1 MNVLSEIFRDNKFRP
16 EDLPGFESKLFF
28 EGARRRPYMVKFFV
42 LLFLA
47 TVIAA
52 FGVINDSTA
61 TVIGAMIVAPL
72 MTPIMAT
79 AAALVMGDMERSI
92 RSLVL
97 VAAGMALVV
106 ALSWF
111 IGLTYSGVISF
122 SANTQIVGRISPRTT
137 DLFIAL
143 ASGAAGAFA
152 FSRDDIAD
160 SLPGVAI
167 AISLVPPLCVVG
179 ISLSQGERAA
189 ASGAM
194 LLYMTNFLAI
204 LLAGG
209 GTLAF
214 LGLGSAATS
223 TLTGFARRRA
233 FYVIGIGV
241 LLVTIPLAA
250 TSVRVARE
258 SWTQLRVTQG
268 VTIWLEDSMYEV
280 RGVDVDGPDVSVTI
294 AGEGETPPLSEL
306 KAIAV
311 EGTANGSGVLEL
323 LIVPIEIEQIEM
335 SVES

>member
-1 MNVLSEIFRDNKFRP
+1 M
-16 EDLPGFESKLFF
+16 
-28 EGARRRPYMVKFFV
+28 
-42 LLFLA
+42 
-47 TVIAA
+47 
-52 FGVINDSTA
+52 
-61 TVIGAMIVAPL
+61 
-72 MTPIMAT
+72 
-79 AAALVMGDMERSI
+79 
-92 RSLVL
+92 
-97 VAAGMALVV
+97 
-106 ALSWF
+106 
-111 IGLTYSGVISF
+111 
-122 SANTQIVGRISPRTT
+122 
-137 DLFIAL
+137 
-143 ASGAAGAFA
+143 
-152 FSRDDIAD
+152 
-160 SLPGVAI
+160 
-167 AISLVPPLCVVG
+167 VG
-179 ISLSQGERAA
+179 ISLSQGETVA

-250 TSVRVARE
+250 TSVKVARE

-268 VTIWLEDSMYEV
+268 VTIWLEDSTYDV
-280 RGVDVDGPDVSVTI
+280 REVDVDGQDISVTI

-306 KAIAV
+306 DAIVV
-311 EGTANGSGVLEL
+311 EGTASGSGILEL